1 MIRIVV
7 IEREFGAGAGASRL
21 LTGSLP
27 PHHALEAALAAAK
40 EAEAALLRG
49 FFAHALL
56 SSRLRASGG
65 GEDPDF
71 SVGEDAVDVHQD
83 QADLR
88 SAGGDFGADDPVD
101 FGLPEGDRLN

>member
-1 MIRIVV
+1 M
-7 IEREFGAGAGASRL
+7 
-21 LTGSLP
+21 
-27 PHHALEAALAAAK
+27 

-71 SVGEDAVDVHQD
+71 SVGEDAVDVEENKFNF
-83 QADLR
+83 AGTN
-88 SAGGDFGADDPVD
+88 AGGCFRHRGDSSIPCLRCQRN
-101 FGLPEGDRLN
+101 GLIMA